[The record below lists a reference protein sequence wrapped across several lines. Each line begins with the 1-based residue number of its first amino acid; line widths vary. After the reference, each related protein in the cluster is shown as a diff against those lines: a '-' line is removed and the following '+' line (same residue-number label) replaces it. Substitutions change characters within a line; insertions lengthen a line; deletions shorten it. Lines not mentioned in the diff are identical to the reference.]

1 MDSSGFTTY
10 CSSLRTGNP
19 THRLSAQEG
28 LKCSVFFQRRKYR
41 AAVAADIKEL
51 FAAMPKDYLA
61 TAKQLINVE
70 GAINLNYQRGTPAKE
85 CAIYCAAFLM
95 AAPIQRMDQETRDD
109 LLRQY
114 ESGEPGVF
122 NVGLNVMLST
132 ALKLTKNLA
141 TIDAMGSE
149 IFGALHG
156 MSREEK
162 EQWLQQLARD
172 KLAGR

>member
-1 MDSSGFTTY
+1 MFGF
-10 CSSLRTGNP
+10 
-19 THRLSAQEG
+19 
-28 LKCSVFFQRRKYR
+28 FRRHKYR
-41 AAVAADIKEL
+41 AAVVADIKGL

-61 TAKQLINVE
+61 TARQLVNVE
-70 GAINLNYQRGTPAKE
+70 GTINLNFQRGTPAKE

-95 AAPIQRMDQETRDD
+95 AAPIQGMDQEARDD

-122 NVGLNVMLST
+122 NVGLNVMLNT
-132 ALKLTKNLA
+132 AMKLTKNLA
-141 TIDAMGSE
+141 TIDALGCE

-162 EQWLQQLARD
+162 EQWLQQLAMD
-172 KLAGR
+172 KLAGRLPPWAS